1 MLFVVV
7 WLVEVGVVLQGLLFG
22 DLAVSGIVHALVNHH
37 VHLFE
42 QKAVCWDTISLLQVD
57 DIANN
62 KISNLNGHASS
73 IGASLDGNHLVV
85 DFVFELKE
93 LLLFF
98 PVTSRGN
105 SGSKKDTTEDGKRFD
120 IILGGVISE

>member
-1 MLFVVV
+1 M
-7 WLVEVGVVLQGLLFG
+7 
-22 DLAVSGIVHALVNHH
+22 
-37 VHLFE
+37 
-42 QKAVCWDTISLLQVD
+42 
-57 DIANN
+57 
-62 KISNLNGHASS
+62 
-73 IGASLDGNHLVV
+73 DGNHLVV

-105 SGSKKDTTEDGKRFD
+105 SGSKKNTTEDGKRFD